1 MSRIL
6 RGRGGPDASSAVT
19 DQSQTVS
26 SGLLPVIMEQLEV
39 RERIQVLDLGS
50 GSQSTLNFFAG
61 RKAAIHFVDLFSSD
75 VVLQPQDDL
84 NTANACEQ
92 LLNYLRLPDGLVF
105 DVCMFW
111 DALHYLPLPA
121 LEGLSR
127 ALAPHLDARSL
138 GYGFGSLHSG
148 ARTEE
153 PDWEPQN
160 QGCRYGIEDGSHLK
174 LTPIERQGRY
184 HAHTQQQLDEFFP
197 ALSIQKATL
206 LQEGRLELLFA
217 RD

>member
-1 MSRIL
+1 ML
-6 RGRGGPDASSAVT
+6 RGRGGSDSSPAAKVR
-19 DQSQTVS
+19 SETVS
-26 SGLLPVIMEQLEV
+26 SRLLPLIMEQLET

-50 GSQSTLNFFAG
+50 GSQSTLNFFSG
-61 RKAAIHFVDLFSSD
+61 RKAAIHFVDLISSD
-75 VVLQPQDDL
+75 VVLQPEEDL
-84 NTANACEQ
+84 NTANACDQ
-92 LLNYLRLPDGLVF
+92 LLSYFRLPDGLVF

-111 DALHYLPLPA
+111 DALHYLSLPA

-148 ARTEE
+148 ARAEE
-153 PDWEPQN
+153 PGWEPEN

-217 RD
+217 RG